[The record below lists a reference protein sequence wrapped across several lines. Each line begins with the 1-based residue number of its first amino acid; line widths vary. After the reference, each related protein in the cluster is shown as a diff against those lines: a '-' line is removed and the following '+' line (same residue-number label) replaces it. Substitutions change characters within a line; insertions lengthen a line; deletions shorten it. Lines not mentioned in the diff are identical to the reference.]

1 MSGTGKTTLSSI
13 VKTELEKRKFS
24 VEIVYGDKAREK
36 YEIPLGF
43 DRKDIEKYNKKL
55 PESQLLKVNSF
66 DREFRAYKPNTYN
79 GNATQL
85 L

>member
-1 MSGTGKTTLSSI
+1 MNNKSHIFWLTGMSGTGKTTLSSI

-43 DRKDIEKYNKKL
+43 DRKDIEKII
-55 PESQLLKVNSF
+55 F
-66 DREFRAYKPNTYN
+66 
-79 GNATQL
+79 
-85 L
+85 

>member
-24 VEIVYGDKAREK
+24 VEIVDGDKAREK

-43 DRKDIEKYNKKL
+43 DRKDIEKII
-55 PESQLLKVNSF
+55 F
-66 DREFRAYKPNTYN
+66 
-79 GNATQL
+79 
-85 L
+85 